1 MKIGVNA
8 RFLTKPYTGIG
19 QHTRYLFEAMARVLP
34 SLNIL
39 MVAPEPVDISLP
51 SNVKIQVLP
60 EKFIG
65 TPGMRKTYW
74 EQRQVPRFFKEQQVD
89 LAHFPY
95 PSNPWTGFEKP
106 VCVTVHDTI
115 PWESAAYRRSMTTRL
130 YQDSCRFAVKKADH
144 IFTVSESSKHD
155 VVRMCHVS
163 DAKISLSHNAPAPH
177 FFTKISEDAREK
189 VLQKYGL
196 DPHRRYFF
204 YVGGYD
210 ERKNVNMLLD
220 AYRRFIGS
228 KYDVDLV
235 LAGGKA
241 VNDPLYESFDNIV
254 HQSRSERPGKVHT
267 TGFVEET
274 DLPALYQSALAF
286 VNVSTKEG
294 CNLPLLEA
302 LCSGT
307 PVVTSDIP
315 VHREMVESHAVFV
328 GRHNVD
334 QLGGVMDQL
343 LRDEPFFSARKQDA
357 LSYRCPFTW
366 EASAKKVLSVYE
378 RLIRR

>member
-1 MKIGVNA
+1 MKIGINA

-34 SLNIL
+34 SMNIL
-39 MVAPEPVDISLP
+39 MVTPQPVELSMP
-51 SNVKIQVLP
+51 PNVKIQVLP

-65 TPGMRKTYW
+65 TAGMRKTYW

-89 LAHFPY
+89 IAHFPY

-163 DAKISLSHNAPAPH
+163 DTKISLSHNAPAPH

-196 DPHRRYFF
+196 DLRRRYFF

-254 HQSRSERPGKVHT
+254 HQPHSGRPGSIHT

-274 DLPALYQSALAF
+274 DLPALYQSAFAF

-315 VHREMVESHAVFV
+315 VHREMVGNHAVFV
-328 GRHNVD
+328 GTHNVD
-334 QLGGVMDQL
+334 QLGAVMDQL
-343 LRDEPFFSARKQDA
+343 LRDEQFFSARKHDA
-357 LSYRCPFTW
+357 LSYRCPFSW
-366 EASAKKVLSVYE
+366 EESAKKVLAVYE